1 MPVADLSYNL
11 CVLILHCSISS
22 LMSALNLFGVFALR
36 DGCCS
41 KSGKSY
47 YCFYNTALQC
57 SSGTALPAEMRIYS
71 PMNDM
76 AVEDDTVVFAHCC
89 AYLLY
94 SEILLNVSH
103 IFPFPGDPSSHEY
116 DENLPD
122 FCSPYVSGL
131 GYVPFRHKVL
141 SDNRSKAFNV
151 VCSEYVHDK
160 KQTSTIQY
168 IFSVLFVNF
177 DNVPLDVYMMLRRL
191 GGTILQCLM

>member
-1 MPVADLSYNL
+1 
-11 CVLILHCSISS
+11 
-22 LMSALNLFGVFALR
+22 
-36 DGCCS
+36 
-41 KSGKSY
+41 
-47 YCFYNTALQC
+47 
-57 SSGTALPAEMRIYS
+57 
-71 PMNDM
+71 MNDM

-151 VCSEYVHDK
+151 VCSECVHDK

-177 DNVPLDVYMMLRRL
+177 DNVPLDVYMMLQCL